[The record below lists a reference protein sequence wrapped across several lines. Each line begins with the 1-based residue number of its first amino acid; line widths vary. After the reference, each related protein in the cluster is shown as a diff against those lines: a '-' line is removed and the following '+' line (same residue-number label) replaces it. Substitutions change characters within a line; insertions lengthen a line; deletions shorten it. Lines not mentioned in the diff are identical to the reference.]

1 MAFSCTV
8 VSTTTTTRSNSP
20 TLTDFMAAA
29 ASNVDYRDC
38 STLASPST
46 RRKRLI

>member
-29 ASNVDYRDC
+29 ASIVDYRDC